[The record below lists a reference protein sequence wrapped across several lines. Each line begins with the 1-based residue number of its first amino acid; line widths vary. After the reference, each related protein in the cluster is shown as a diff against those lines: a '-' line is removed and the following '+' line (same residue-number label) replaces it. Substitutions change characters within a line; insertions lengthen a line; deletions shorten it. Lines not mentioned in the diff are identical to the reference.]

1 MPMRKDN
8 EPLLGV
14 CPTGKFVF
22 SHADAIRQKL
32 ALFRKLK
39 ELKIR
44 CCDLENILP
53 DGLVRD
59 QKHVEPAVA
68 YFRKKGIDA
77 IFMPHCN
84 FGTEGAVGM
93 IARHLGVPVL
103 LWGPRDEA
111 PLADGSRLRDSLC
124 GLLASSG
131 VMFKLR
137 VPFTYIENCR
147 VEDAALEQGMRR
159 FVRAA
164 AVVKAMK
171 NMRLAKIGSRID
183 FFWSTIVNEQELME
197 RFGVQVLPVDMVAFL
212 RRVKERARKNNKAYG
227 RKLATIKTW
236 LKIEGRVTDNALI
249 NNLALGDE
257 LWNLAAEE
265 NIDAIALQSFSS
277 LQIELGGGLGLAES
291 LDHPGRVPIACETDL
306 HGAISSVLIEA
317 AAGFDEPSFFPE
329 FTVRHPENDN
339 AVLMWHAG
347 VPVCL
352 KDPASKVK
360 LAPPWILKGLPPSSL
375 HFKLKDGHLT
385 VCRFEKARE
394 DYVLGIG
401 QGHTVPGPQT
411 QEFYTWMEVDNWL
424 AWERK
429 LMEGPYIH
437 HVSAIYA
444 QCADILE
451 EACKYISGLRPQRL
465 ENSIKK
471 ET

>member
-1 MPMRKDN
+1 MIKN
-8 EPLLGV
+8 KELLLGV
-14 CPTGKFVF
+14 CPIGKFVF
-22 SHADAIRQKL
+22 SHDDAIRQKE

-39 ELKIR
+39 TWQVKY
-44 CCDLENILP
+44 CDLEHVLP
-53 DGLVRD
+53 DGIVRD
-59 QKHVEPAVA
+59 QKHVAPVVE
-68 YFRKKGIDA
+68 YFKKKGINA
-77 IFMPHCN
+77 LFMPHCN

-93 IARHLGVPVL
+93 IARRSGVPVL

-131 VMFKLR
+131 VLYKLG

-147 VEDAALEQGMRR
+147 MEDAALEQGVRR

-171 NMRLAKIGSRID
+171 YMRLAQIGSRID
-183 FFWSTIVNEQELME
+183 FFWSTIINEQDLLA
-197 RFGVQVLPVDMVAFL
+197 RFGIQVLPVDMVEFL
-212 RRVKERARKNNKAYG
+212 RQVKERARKNRKTYV
-227 RKLATIKTW
+227 RKLKTTRTW
-236 LKIEGRVTDNALI
+236 LKIEGRVSDNALI

-257 LWNLAAEE
+257 LWDLAAKE

-277 LQIELGGGLGLAES
+277 LQTELGGGLGLALS
-291 LDHPGRVPIACETDL
+291 LDHPGRVPITAETDL

-317 AAGFDEPSFFPE
+317 AAGITEPSFFPE

-339 AVLMWHAG
+339 AVLIWHADA
-347 VPVCL
+347 PVCL
-352 KDPASKVK
+352 RGPDSKVK
-360 LAPPWILKGLPPSSL
+360 LAPPWILKGLPPASL
-375 HFKLKDGHLT
+375 HFKLKEGRLT
-385 VCRFEKARE
+385 VCRFEKADE

-401 QGHTVPGPQT
+401 QGKTVPGPHT
-411 QEFYTWMEVDNWL
+411 QEYYAWMEVDDWL

-444 QCADILE
+444 QCADVLE
-451 EACKYISGLRPQRL
+451 EACKYIRGLRPQRF
-465 ENSIKK
+465 EK
-471 ET
+471 EE